1 MQNSPP
7 PSPSGED
14 AAKLAEVLAHPR
26 FEELLRRTPSN
37 AAPTRGR
44 SLLPAAAVT
53 FLTIALTVQVASQRE
68 RWSISFACSGLG
80 LCALAWRQR
89 RRSGAPPVERHAA
102 LLQEQGE
109 HSDRVR
115 LGLANGK
122 SLELAVGDAELAQA
136 PLGSAGVAYVQGDR
150 LLSFEALGE

>member
-1 MQNSPP
+1 MQTPPTTSPC
-7 PSPSGED
+7 GVD
-14 AAKLAEVLAHPR
+14 AAKLADVLAHPR
-26 FEELLRRTPSN
+26 FEELLRRTPPN
-37 AAPTRGR
+37 AEPTRGR

-53 FLTIALTVQVASQRE
+53 FLTIALTVQIASKQE
-68 RWSISFACSGLG
+68 RWSIGFASIGIA

-109 HSDRVR
+109 RPGRVR

-122 SLELAVGDAELAQA
+122 SRVLSTEEAELTQA